1 MSVRY
6 AELRDNGLFSQRG
19 MLELARDLL
28 GRYAPELMQAE
39 YEKWSNVPSMN
50 ITSLHQV
57 MDGTRLRIE
66 YLATFSIIAD
76 KDTTMIMTM
85 I

>member
-1 MSVRY
+1 
-6 AELRDNGLFSQRG
+6 
-19 MLELARDLL
+19 
-28 GRYAPELMQAE
+28 
-39 YEKWSNVPSMN
+39 MN
-50 ITSLHQV
+50 ITSLHLV